1 VTHGLKTRIP
11 ETTAHLCIDMQRM
24 FVEGTEWHTPWAAK
38 TLPAI
43 EALCSA
49 RPERLWF
56 TRFIPAAT
64 PDEAGGAW
72 RDYWRRWSTMTKN
85 AFDPAMLDLALPLQ
99 RFAPPAQIID
109 KTVYSAWSGT
119 HLHKAFKDQGVDTL
133 VVTGAET
140 DVCVLSTVLG
150 AIDLGY
156 RIVVVSDGVCSSADQ
171 PHDHLLA
178 LYSDR
183 FSLQVET
190 AECREVLEAWV
201 A

>member
-1 VTHGLKTRIP
+1 
-11 ETTAHLCIDMQRM
+11 MQRM

-64 PDEAGGAW
+64 PDDAWGAW

-85 AFDPAMLDLALPLQ
+85 ALDPAMLDLALPLQ

-119 HLHKAFKDQGVDTL
+119 RLHKALEDQGVDTL

-178 LYSDR
+178 LYSNR

-190 AECREVLEAWV
+190 AECREVLEAW
-201 A
+201 AA

>member
-1 VTHGLKTRIP
+1 L
-11 ETTAHLCIDMQRM
+11 
-24 FVEGTEWHTPWAAK
+24 AA
-38 TLPAI
+38 LVDHDEERFRSGDVGSGA
-43 EALCSA
+43 SA
-49 RPERLWF
+49 SAVR
-56 TRFIPAAT
+56 AAC
-64 PDEAGGAW
+64 
-72 RDYWRRWSTMTKN
+72 
-85 AFDPAMLDLALPLQ
+85 
-99 RFAPPAQIID
+99 
-109 KTVYSAWSGT
+109 SGT